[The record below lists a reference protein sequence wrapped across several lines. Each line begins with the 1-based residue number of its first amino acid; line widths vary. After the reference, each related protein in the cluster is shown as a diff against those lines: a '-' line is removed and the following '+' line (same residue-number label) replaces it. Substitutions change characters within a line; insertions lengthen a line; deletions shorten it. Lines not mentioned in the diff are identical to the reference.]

1 MTTSYILGAGF
12 SNAVADL
19 PVTKDWTQRFWE
31 ILDQEA
37 KAGHKNR
44 VRWGTHIRE
53 YLDYLEREFF
63 TKPLVNVEG
72 GQRYTECNFQE
83 NLEALISFIDLNMS
97 GEITARL
104 IDKDG
109 KRSSISKRTL
119 FWNFTDL
126 DQLRHE
132 IQAYIFLTL
141 IEPKTNDEIVSSF
154 VRRIAPNDNL
164 ITFNY
169 DLIVERALYDQGMW
183 KPKDGYGIEF
193 KNFPPVSDAHNSES
207 RIQIYKLHGSLNWE
221 EDLRLRF
228 FYDNQEPIFPG
239 YLREDSKRPKYQG
252 GHSGLWML
260 PSFVKQFAEP
270 ELLHIW
276 RYAFA
281 AIEQS
286 QEVVV
291 IGYSLPKED
300 SAACLLFGTTDIASK
315 RLTIVDRNADALLER
330 YESITRNKGIEKFD
344 SLTNFL
350 NDRPS
355 NYRLGNV
362 L

>member
-12 SNAVADL
+12 SNAVAGL

-31 ILDQEA
+31 FLDQEA
-37 KAGHKNR
+37 KAGHRNR

-63 TKPLVNVEG
+63 TKPLVNVED

-109 KRSSISKRTL
+109 KQSSFSKQTL

-126 DQLRHE
+126 DQLRLE
-132 IQAYIFLTL
+132 IQTYIFLML
-141 IEPKTNDEIVSSF
+141 IEPKTNDEILSSF
-154 VRRIAPNDNL
+154 VRRITPNDNL

-169 DLIVERALYDQGMW
+169 DLIIERALYDQGIW

-193 KNFPPVSDAHNSES
+193 KEFPLISDAHNSES
-207 RIQIYKLHGSLNWE
+207 KMRICKLHGSLNWE
-221 EDLRLRF
+221 KNLRLRF

-239 YLREDSKRPKYQG
+239 YLREDSKHLKYQG

-260 PSFVKQFAEP
+260 PSFIKQFAIP
-270 ELLHIW
+270 ELLRIW
-276 RYAFA
+276 QHAFE
-281 AIEQS
+281 AITQS

-315 RLTIVDRNADALLER
+315 RLTIVDPNADALLKH

-344 SLTNFL
+344 SLADFL
-350 NDRPS
+350 NDKP
-355 NYRLGNV
+355 
-362 L
+362 

>member
-1 MTTSYILGAGF
+1 M
-12 SNAVADL
+12 
-19 PVTKDWTQRFWE
+19 
-31 ILDQEA
+31 
-37 KAGHKNR
+37 
-44 VRWGTHIRE
+44 RWGTHIRQ
-53 YLDYLEREFF
+53 YLEHLEREFF
-63 TKPLVNVEG
+63 EKPCVNVEA
-72 GQRYTECNFQE
+72 GQQYTECTFQE

-97 GEITARL
+97 GGITARL

-109 KRSSISKRTL
+109 KRSSVSKPTL

-132 IQAYIFLTL
+132 IQTYIFLTL
-141 IEPKTNDEIVSSF
+141 IDPTTNDKLLDSF

-193 KNFPPVSDAHNSES
+193 KDFPPVSDAHNSAS
-207 RIQIYKLHGSLNWE
+207 QIQIYKLHGSLNWE
-221 EDLRLRF
+221 EGLRLRF

-239 YLREDSKRPKYQG
+239 YLREDPKRPQYQG
-252 GHSGLWML
+252 GHSGPWML
-260 PSFVKQFAEP
+260 PSFVKQFEEP
-270 ELLHIW
+270 ELLRIW
-276 RYAFA
+276 RRAFA

-300 SAACLLFGTTDIASK
+300 SAACLLFGTTEIANK
-315 RLTIVDRNADALLER
+315 GLTIVDPNADALLER
-330 YESITRNKGIEKFD
+330 YESVTRNKGIKKFD
-344 SLTNFL
+344 SLADFL
-350 NDRPS
+350 NDGPS
-355 NYRLGNV
+355 NYRFGNF